1 MKLLD
6 LANLQEISTM
16 LSGRHGDVRV
26 GTRLESYSCKMAG
39 EDKRLYKELSAAGK
53 MGGTEQLSESPST
66 WDGGW
71 HSPQQHS
78 FGAGASAAS
87 GLVHTCSKKTLF
99 YLKAT
104 LNAAF
109 QPDYDFSDAKA
120 HEFCREPSVD
130 FVHKRIAG
138 NMATAVT
145 GFGSIAHG
153 VFGALA
159 EAIDEKDCE
168 IYSYNPDRESD
179 PFGEEGSLWSFNYFW
194 YNRKLKRILFFRA
207 RASSASVSYE
217 DDESGAAAYWD
228 GLDGADD
235 NEMEF

>member
-16 LSGRHGDVRV
+16 LSGTHGDVRV
-26 GTRLESYSCKMAG
+26 GTRLESYSCKMAC
-39 EDKRLYKELSAAGK
+39 EDKRLFKQLSAAGS

-66 WDGGW
+66 WDGRY
-71 HSPQQHS
+71 SPPS
-78 FGAGASAAS
+78 FGGAGAAASAS
-87 GLVHTCSKKTLF
+87 GLVHTCSRKTLF
-99 YLKAT
+99 FLKAT

-130 FVHKRIAG
+130 FVRKRIAG
-138 NMATAVT
+138 NMATSFT
-145 GFGSIAHG
+145 TFDSIAHG
-153 VFGALA
+153 IWGALA

-207 RASSASVSYE
+207 RASTASASYE
-217 DDESGAAAYWD
+217 DDESGTGSADWD
-228 GLDGADD
+228 DADGGL
-235 NEMEF
+235 MEF

>member
-1 MKLLD
+1 
-6 LANLQEISTM
+6 M
-16 LSGRHGDVRV
+16 LSGRHGDVRI

-39 EDKRLYKELSAAGK
+39 EDKRLFKELSAAGK
-53 MGGTEQLSESPST
+53 MGGTEMLSESPST
-66 WDGGW
+66 WGSHHG
-71 HSPQQHS
+71 SP
-78 FGAGASAAS
+78 FGASAAGAAGAGAAS
-87 GLVHTCSKKTLF
+87 GLVHTCSRKTLF

-109 QPDYDFSDAKA
+109 QPDYDFSDASA

-130 FVHKRIAG
+130 FVHKRIEG
-138 NMATAVT
+138 NMTTAYI

-194 YNRKLKRILFFRA
+194 YNRKLKRMLFFRA
-207 RASSASVSYE
+207 RAASASASYE
-217 DDESGAAAYWD
+217 DDESSGAAGADWD
-228 GLDGADD
+228 DLDGGD
-235 NEMEF
+235 NDNNGMMEY